1 MTVPVVVSEEAEA
14 TMTLDS
20 GGGGSMTSLDDGGSF
35 ASSSGSN
42 PKKQRKSTSKARK
55 STAAGGAGGASG
67 GGAPLPAVSSKQA
80 AEVEPASRETQ
91 NRETRDPS
99 RRGGYVAL
107 FRRLR
112 EAAKKRVL
120 RTTRPRRREAAA
132 RDSPTRA
139 LSHHR
144 SRVRQANNSESSL
157 RCECHP

>member
-1 MTVPVVVSEEAEA
+1 VTVPVVVAEEAEA
-14 TMTLDS
+14 TMTLES

-35 ASSSGSN
+35 ASSSGSS
-42 PKKQRKSTSKARK
+42 PKKQRKNTSKARK

-112 EAAKKRVL
+112 EAAKSACEPRGRVVAKP
-120 RTTRPRRREAAA
+120 PREIPRHAHCHTI
-132 RDSPTRA
+132 DRA
-139 LSHHR
+139 SGR
-144 SRVRQANNSESSL
+144 QTIVSRL
-157 RCECHP
+157 